1 MSNIVPSLPDIL
13 TFARLFSCVDDVLT
27 SVQKTEESLRRLKK
41 IRDRSAATSSNEA
54 RGVGDDEK
62 IREQLLLDVYSYC
75 EMVGVWLGSLTRQK
89 LAFIKIVASCET
101 VEIYMGLV
109 HTHTLTIWIS

>member
-62 IREQLLLDVYSYC
+62 IREQLLLDVYNYC
-75 EMVGVWLGSLTRQK
+75 EVVGVDW
-89 LAFIKIVASCET
+89 
-101 VEIYMGLV
+101 V
-109 HTHTLTIWIS
+109 HLQGRNLHL